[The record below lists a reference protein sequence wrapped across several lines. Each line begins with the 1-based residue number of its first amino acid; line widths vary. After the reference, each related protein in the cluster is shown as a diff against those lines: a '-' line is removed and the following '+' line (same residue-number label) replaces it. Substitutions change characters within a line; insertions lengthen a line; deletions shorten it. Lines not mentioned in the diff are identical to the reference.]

1 VTALVSRTI
10 TGAQQTVTIT
20 LTNTSATNIAFFV
33 RLEVTA
39 GNDGNEIVPIDNTD
53 NYVSL

>member
-39 GNDGNEIVPIDNTD
+39 GHDGNEIVPIDNTD